1 MNERE
6 KYRRAV
12 GRLSPDDRAR
22 SLERRAVRT
31 ARRGQ
36 FRKAIVMLRQAAN
49 IVERPCTWVRL
60 AHVLRQDG
68 RSGDAADALRRA
80 LWLHRHSGRH
90 GRARTVAKLILAV
103 DPECPHAARVI
114 EAPVAA

>member
-1 MNERE
+1 MDERE

-12 GRLSPDDRAR
+12 GGLSPDDRAR
-22 SLERRAVRT
+22 NLERRAVRT

-49 IVERPCTWVRL
+49 IVEQPRTWVRL

-68 RSGDAADALRRA
+68 REGDAADALRRA

-103 DPECPHAARVI
+103 DPECPQAARAMD
-114 EAPVAA
+114 APAAA